1 MEPSQ
6 HNPKKDEQPIEN
18 QPSQNAV
25 IYLPKLTKKKM
36 GKGVS
41 SIKGVIKKGRPIIFA
56 AFVSTVFATIAFTVI
71 DPERVNQTAL
81 TEQTDPV
88 AAEAAE
94 AASSG
99 EAVPLPELSMWVVQA
114 GVFKEAASAETN
126 FRAITAE
133 MPVIQTL
140 NEDFIALWV
149 GAASDES
156 SAKAIAEKYQT
167 EQLPLYVKQVS
178 SGESELQLSEKDAQW
193 VKSAAAI
200 TQSILA
206 QDLNYDSINEL
217 IASPP
222 ENELLQDLFAS
233 MTSLAES
240 AGGSELDQS
249 RASLSVVEMAWE
261 LPQKKDPDQ

>member
-25 IYLPKLTKKKM
+25 IYLPKLTKKKV

-41 SIKGVIKKGRPIIFA
+41 SLKGFIKKGRPIIFA
-56 AFVSTVFATIAFTVI
+56 AIVSTVFATIAFTVI

-81 TEQTDPV
+81 TEQANPV
-88 AAEAAE
+88 AAEAAS
-94 AASSG
+94 AG
-99 EAVPLPELSMWVVQA
+99 EAVQLPELSMWVVQA

-133 MPVIQTL
+133 MPVIQTS
-140 NEDFIALWV
+140 NEEFIALWV

-156 SAKAIAEKYQT
+156 SAQAIADKYQT

-178 SGESELQLSEKDAQW
+178 SGESELQLSGKDAQW
-193 VKSAAAI
+193 VTSAAAI

-206 QDLNYDSINEL
+206 QDLNQDAINEL

-222 ENELLQDLFAS
+222 ESELLQDLFAS
-233 MTSLAES
+233 MTALGET
-240 AGGSELDQS
+240 AGGSELDQA
-249 RASLSVVEMAWE
+249 RASLRVVEMAWE
-261 LPQKKDPDQ
+261 LPQKKEPDQ